1 MAGKLNL
8 DIQTILDKRFDIDFK
23 GYSGLEVDTFLDL
36 VIEDYQTYQDITAEL
51 NQKIAELERTNASL
65 RAKLIEEEGKTRA
78 YLDQQRENPSL
89 QGAANV
95 DILKRLSRL
104 EEQVMKANENNG
116 NNGVR

>member
-51 NQKIAELERTNASL
+51 NQQIAELERTNASL
-65 RAKLIEEEGKTRA
+65 RAKLIEEEGRTRA
-78 YLDQQRENPSL
+78 LVDQQNSTPAS

-95 DILKRLSRL
+95 DILKRISRL
-104 EEQVMKANENNG
+104 EEQVMKQNQNNG
-116 NNGVR
+116 NGNR